1 MGKKLYL
8 TSWINF
14 GKYRS
19 KPARLKSIIETQEG
33 RSWLHWMITNT
44 VTFEFDKLVLD
55 YLEQQ
60 ENAGHVLHSV

>member
-19 KPARLKSIIETQEG
+19 DPARLKSIIETPEG
-33 RSWLHWMITNT
+33 RKWLRWMISNT

-55 YLEQQ
+55 YLKQQ
-60 ENAGHVLHSV
+60 ENAGHLLQPV